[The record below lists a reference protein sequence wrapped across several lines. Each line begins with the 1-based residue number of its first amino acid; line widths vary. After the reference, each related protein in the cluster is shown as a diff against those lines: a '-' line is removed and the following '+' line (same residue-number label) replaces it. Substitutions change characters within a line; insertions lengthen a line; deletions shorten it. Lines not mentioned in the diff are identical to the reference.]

1 MSDLLMSMSR
11 KYQCLS
17 VLLASLFLSV
27 ALTLT
32 SGVLADRYDVE
43 SETEGMPVDQTRLFA
58 EVLHKVRSD
67 YIDEVSYEELIE
79 MALRGM
85 VAGLDSHSVYLDA
98 EEYEEILIST
108 AGSYSGVGLEV
119 SVENNQVLV
128 VAPFDGTPAKRAGI
142 RSGDIIISIDGMPVL
157 HDNLGETISRMR
169 GKPGTRVKFVVSRAG
184 AAEPLS
190 FDLERTR
197 IQIASVKG
205 SMLEPGYGYLR
216 IAQFSDNTG
225 AELEDALRTLMK
237 KAGGQLHGLVLDLR
251 DNPGGVLDSAVEV
264 ADLFLNSGVVVSAS
278 GRADDASFSMR
289 ARQGDLLEGARLAV
303 LVNSGSASSS
313 EIVAGALKDLD
324 RATIVGSQT
333 YGKGSVQTVIP
344 LSGGRALKLTTSRYF
359 TPSGESIHQRGI
371 MPDIVV
377 TSDDEE
383 SVALTSLTSAVEA
396 DALMKDNQVRTAL
409 ATIKRRPILHS
420 RAK

>member
-1 MSDLLMSMSR
+1 MMSR
-11 KYQCLS
+11 KYQS
-17 VLLASLFLSV
+17 VIVLLASLFLGV

-32 SGVLADRYDVE
+32 SGVLADRHDVADGTDE
-43 SETEGMPVDQTRLFA
+43 MPVEQARLFA

-67 YIDEVSYEELIE
+67 YIDEVAYEELIE
-79 MALRGM
+79 MAIRGM
-85 VAGLDSHSVYLDA
+85 IAGLDTHSAYLDA

-119 SVENNQVLV
+119 SIENNQVLV

-142 RSGDIIISIDGMPVL
+142 RSGDIIISIDDMPVV

-169 GKPGTRVKFVVSRAG
+169 GKPGTRVKIVVSRG
-184 AAEPLS
+184 DVAEPLS
-190 FDLERTR
+190 FDLERTHIR
-197 IQIASVKG
+197 VASVKG
-205 SMLEPGYGYLR
+205 NMLEPGYGYLR
-216 IAQFSDNTG
+216 ISQFSDNTG
-225 AELEDALRTLMK
+225 AELEDALRKLIK
-237 KAGGQLHGLVLDLR
+237 EAGGQLDGLILDLR

-264 ADLFLNSGVVVSAS
+264 ADMFLKSGLVVSAN
-278 GRADDASFSMR
+278 GRADDARFSMS
-289 ARQGDLLEGARLAV
+289 ARRGDLLDGARLAV

-313 EIVAGALKDLD
+313 EIVAGALKDLN
-324 RATIVGSQT
+324 RATIVGTQT
-333 YGKGSVQTVIP
+333 YGKGSVQTVMP

-377 TSDDEE
+377 TSDDEQ
-383 SVALTSLTSAVEA
+383 SVALLSLTSDVVA

-409 ATIKRRPILHS
+409 ATVKKRTILHS
-420 RAK
+420 RAE